1 MAVKFQLRRDTAAN
15 WTSANPVLDLGEPG
29 VETDTLKLKIG
40 DGSTP
45 WNSLDYSVIRDFAE
59 LANKP
64 TTLAGYGITDAA
76 TSAQGS
82 LADTALQPGD
92 GLSGAFT
99 GDVTGSVFAD
109 DSTLLVDAVNS
120 IVTADVT
127 GNLTG
132 NVTGNLTGN
141 VTGDLTGNVTGQV
154 SDLSNHDTDDLTEG
168 TNKYFLTSRVDDHL
182 SGGTGVDYT
191 TGTISIGQAVGT
203 TDSVEFVNIKA
214 TGYIEGPATFTIDPA
229 AVGDNTGTVVIAGN
243 LQVDGTTTTINST
256 TLEVEDKNVVLGP
269 NAANDAANNG
279 AGITVTQP
287 DTSDASLIYNT
298 TDTQWELNKDLDVA
312 GVVTATEIN
321 LDATGDI
328 HSTVDTGYVG
338 IAGGTNSNVG
348 ANALFYG
355 GTHASLAGV
364 TKFRSGSTSTVTIL
378 ANGNVGIGYDSPA
391 DNIHILGS
399 NASPNVGITLQSDD
413 TANATAAISLF
424 ARDASNVNK
433 ISEIKN
439 VAGQLFIERSDAG
452 TDVLALKSTS
462 AGVGGPQLDFYHHS
476 ASPADNDVIGTI
488 NFNGWDSGSNP
499 TTYARMSS
507 VATDVTNGSEK
518 GDLLLSTRTDASTFS
533 EKVRIKYTGNVGIGT
548 NDPDQLLQVYQE
560 GVVGNNYNEGR
571 IKVGGASSVLGFEM
585 GYNSS
590 GSGRAVLTSLNTTGG
605 INNRLSL
612 GFGAIDS
619 NGEPGTTNVMTLNQA
634 GNVGIGVSQ
643 PGHRLHIE
651 EDYGATPLVHF
662 DNTGS
667 QATHGPAL
675 KLSASGRGVGVKDAN
690 IFSVNNIAG
699 EIFNVRNDGHTYAYN
714 YILKEIDTDIS
725 DTAVDIFVYD
735 TSKDSDGGA
744 WRKRTSHTSWYNE
757 TLNTSTRGIRK
768 EFPAVAVIVAEDA
781 QVTIYDGDDPDL
793 PMWIVFN
800 AASGNWLYYSSGTK
814 AVQMLNGRLGVA
826 ASGSNQRFRT
836 IDFITDQHREYS
848 HTDGQASFTGGIVNR
863 NSGTNVLLYE
873 DDTPGIVN
881 RAVNDMAMTVLP
893 DAPIDPG
900 TKLPTPTIAL
910 ATDGGVSI
918 IKDDGTIVSGGR
930 LNSSWYARGV
940 FFDGGNAVWAT
951 EGTAYHG
958 LQRMSLPPYTSV
970 EDLGSPTNSTS
981 TWGYDIAFDT
991 LANIYGVHPDAPR
1004 FLGNSSGFP
1013 DGNSIGSDKNG
1024 SLFMGTNQGL
1034 SIVHEDQQD
1043 ITQGMVAYITN
1054 SYSSGWQHGD
1064 IILAGL
1070 ADTDTTNLSDSN
1082 AVSNGTFDA
1091 NVSGWYGDSEAS
1103 IAWNAGGYADVST
1116 TGDQTYAIAQAG
1128 ILESGAKYSVS
1139 FRINPNNAS
1148 NVFRIRLGGSGVQWT
1163 ASNFPASTWTTVTS
1177 SDIGIVEADGTNLEI
1192 GINGGSATA
1201 FSIDDIFVRKLEVD
1215 DRSEKQNGLAVIGTI
1230 NKDPVATG
1238 ADIVGYSNFDSTR
1251 YLEQPYNS
1259 EFDFG
1264 TGDFSFV
1271 WWMNSAASGGDR
1283 IVWNLGDYNA
1293 DNGLGALHYN
1303 SGGTG
1308 DSILLHFEGSNVGSS
1323 VVVQDHEANGW
1334 ICVGM
1339 VRRDG
1344 VLYGYRNGV
1353 QVASSTAT
1361 QSFSLASETIQTLNI
1376 GAGYSGGSIYS
1387 VGYTLS
1393 SLALFRAS
1401 ATAPSD
1407 EQMMKIYEDEKD
1419 LFKENAKATIFGS
1432 TDPDVNFVRAL
1443 GYDDSTK
1450 LLHVGTDNGRSV
1462 FKNLVRVDNTTDAVT
1477 VAISASNG
1485 LVAED

>member
-40 DGSTP
+40 NGSTP

-76 TSAQGS
+76 TSAQGA

-92 GLSGAFT
+92 GLSGAFV

-109 DSTLLVDAVNS
+109 DSTLLVDAVNG

-132 NVTGNLTGN
+132 NVTGDLTGN

-229 AVGDNTGTVVIAGN
+229 AVGDNTGTVVIAGD
-243 LQVDGTTTTINST
+243 LQVDGTTTTINSQ

-287 DTSDASLIYNT
+287 DTSDATLIYNT
-298 TDTQWELNKDLDVA
+298 TDTQWELNKDLDVT
-312 GVVTATEIN
+312 GVVKATEIN

-355 GTHASLAGV
+355 GTHATLAGV
-364 TKFRSGSTSTVTIL
+364 TKFRSGSTGTVTIL
-378 ANGNVGIGYDSPA
+378 ANGNVGIGYDSPT

-433 ISEIKN
+433 VSEIKN

-499 TTYARMSS
+499 TTYARMSG

-548 NDPDQLLQVYQE
+548 DDPDQLLQVYQQ

-571 IKVGGASSVLGFEM
+571 IKVGGASSVLGLEI

-590 GSGRAVLTSLNTTGG
+590 SSGRAVITSLNTTGG

-662 DNTGS
+662 DNSGS

-675 KLSASGRGVGVKDAN
+675 KVSASGRGVGVKDAS
-690 IFSVNNIAG
+690 IFSVHNLNG
-699 EIFNVRNDGHTYAYN
+699 EIFSVRNDGHSFSQN
-714 YILKEIDTDIS
+714 YILNAIDTDIS
-725 DTAVDIFVYD
+725 DTAVDVFVYD

-744 WRKRTSHTSWYNE
+744 WRKRTQHTSWYNE
-757 TLNTSTRGIRK
+757 ELNTSDRGSRR
-768 EFPAVAVIVAEDA
+768 EFPAVAVIVADNVNDT
-781 QVTIYDGDDPDL
+781 VTIYDADDPDL
-793 PMWIVFN
+793 PMWMVFI
-800 AASGNWLYYSSGTK
+800 AGTGGVSSTYM
-814 AVQMLNGRLGVA
+814 VQSNGGDLSCVEMLNGKLVVGRSNN
-826 ASGSNQRFRT
+826 ASSYGIPI
-836 IDFITDQHREYS
+836 IDFISEKVVRLDSE
-848 HTDGQASFTGGIVNR
+848 ANGGEGGSWLGNIADR
-863 NSGTNVLLYE
+863 NSTVGYVA
-873 DDTPGIVN
+873 DDNDYDTISSGI
-881 RAVNDMAMTVLP
+881 NDVAMIVMP
-893 DAPIDPG
+893 DASIDTATG
-900 TKLPTPTIAL
+900 LPVPTIAV
-910 ATDGGVSI
+910 ATSSGISV
-918 IKDDGTIVSGGR
+918 IKDDGTVVSSATYDGTRVAWTSDYKIVT
-930 LNSSWYARGV
+930 
-940 FFDGGNAVWAT
+940 NAFENFSPADAAFVLDYPSLTALRTYRQNTIPSITGKNFVNHGFHNAIAT
-951 EGTAYHG
+951 
-958 LQRMSLPPYTSV
+958 
-970 EDLGSPTNSTS
+970 SPNR
-981 TWGYDIAFDT
+981 
-991 LANIYGVHPDAPR
+991 IYGANYV
-1004 FLGNSSGFP
+1004 
-1013 DGNSIGSDKNG
+1013 DGSY
-1024 SLFMGTNQGL
+1024 TNTPLVFVDYYDLQA
-1034 SIVHEDQQD
+1034 SQSTD
-1043 ITQGMVAYITN
+1043 MVCYIESNFNT
-1054 SYSSGWQHGD
+1054 GWLPGD
-1064 IILAGL
+1064 IKLVL
-1070 ADTDTTNLSDSN
+1070 LSDTDTTNLSDSS
-1082 AVSNGTFDA
+1082 VVTNGTFDA
-1091 NVSGWYGDSEAS
+1091 NVSGWYGDSGATVS
-1103 IAWNAGGYADVST
+1103 WNAGGYADV
-1116 TGDQTYAIAQAG
+1116 GDGGGDNTYAIAQAG
-1128 ILESGAKYSVS
+1128 ILESGAKYMVS
-1139 FRINPNNAS
+1139 FRINPNNSS
-1148 NVFRIRLGGSGVQWT
+1148 NVLRLRLGGAGTQWT
-1163 ASNFPASTWTTVTS
+1163 ASNLAASTWHEIQVE
-1177 SDIGIVEADGTNLEI
+1177 IVEADGTTLEI
-1192 GINGGSATA
+1192 GQNGGSATA
-1201 FSIDDIFVRKLEVD
+1201 FSIDDIVVRKLSEP
-1215 DRSEKQNGLAVIGTI
+1215 DRSVANNGLAVVGTI

-1238 ADIVGYSNFDSTR
+1238 ADLVAYSGFADNTN
-1251 YLEQPYNS
+1251 YLSQPPNS
-1259 EFDFG
+1259 DMDFG
-1264 TGDFSFV
+1264 TGDFSVMLWHYHSDATLDDTIYFV
-1271 WWMNSAASGGDR
+1271 SGKSTSNAWQVGAA
-1283 IVWNLGDYNA
+1283 
-1293 DNGLGALHYN
+1293 
-1303 SGGTG
+1303 
-1308 DSILLHFEGSNVGSS
+1308 GS
-1323 VVVQDHEANGW
+1323 D
-1334 ICVGM
+1334 
-1339 VRRDG
+1339 
-1344 VLYGYRNGV
+1344 
-1353 QVASSTAT
+1353 
-1361 QSFSLASETIQTLNI
+1361 QSYLWVI
-1376 GAGYSGGSIYS
+1376 GGSINARSAAGTVIEQAWTHLAYVRRS
-1387 VGYTLS
+1387 GVTEIWINGVLIETDTDTTDVDSNEGLEIPLKTACGDGNDL
-1393 SLALFRAS
+1393 LALLRIS
-1401 ATAPSD
+1401 ATAPSA
-1407 EQMMKIYEDEKD
+1407 EQIKKIYEDEKF
-1419 LFKENAKATIFGS
+1419 LFLENSKCTLYGGNSI
-1432 TDPDVNFVRAL
+1432 TAL
-1443 GYDDSTK
+1443 AYDDGTN
-1450 LLHVGTDNGRSV
+1450 LLHAGNSSGRNV
-1462 FKNLVRVDNTTDAVT
+1462 FQGLRRVDNTTDAVT